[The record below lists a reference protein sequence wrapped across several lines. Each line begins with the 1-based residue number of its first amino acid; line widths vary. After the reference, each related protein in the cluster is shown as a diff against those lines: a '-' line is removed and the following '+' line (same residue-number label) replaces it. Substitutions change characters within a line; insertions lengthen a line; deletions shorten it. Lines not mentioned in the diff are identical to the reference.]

1 MNENVI
7 NANNSVDLTKIVTKP
22 SENDLKPSEGCK
34 CIVLCKLLSSH
45 PKITDEH
52 IGFACGNNSE
62 IKLGYFKT
70 EISRYLHVAI
80 ETMKLNEIA
89 DISFELNEKLVFP
102 DQNNVKAFVFLDFKF
117 QIELIEIDFKTIE
130 KVFELSIKELFSL
143 ATEHKNEANQMFKSN
158 LFITA
163 FYRYQTAI
171 RYLIIA
177 QQLDKSE
184 HDHEK
189 KEENEES
196 TLNEENKKKIF
207 ELKSVLYLNIAAC
220 QLKYPHN
227 AHYVITNCTK
237 CLEIDA
243 HNVKALFR
251 RAIGY
256 AEINEV
262 DKAIEDLSEVLKI
275 EAKNKVVEEKLR
287 ELENKKRE
295 KTDELSNNL
304 KKMFK

>member
-102 DQNNVKAFVFLDFKF
+102 DQNNV
-117 QIELIEIDFKTIE
+117 
-130 KVFELSIKELFSL
+130 
-143 ATEHKNEANQMFKSN
+143 ANQMFKSN